1 MQTTASQNVLIFL
14 FGLVDLLASGV
25 NVDGSTSFSVLKVS
39 LPHRS
44 RGTIAFHVCAKN
56 GIKKNCFQ
64 RILRVESFFPPKG
77 WVIGWVNEKSPL
89 DLLKFLQPKCYH
101 IPKFQR
107 QTFNP
112 KIKLRYKFVGKICL
126 PKQMTSSKQRVN

>member
-39 LPHRS
+39 LPH
-44 RGTIAFHVCAKN
+44 TVTWNCIEFHNVCAK
-56 GIKKNCFQ
+56 IWHQENCFQ
-64 RILRVESFFPPKG
+64 RILRVGSFFPLKG

-101 IPKFQR
+101 IPKIQR

-112 KIKLRYKFVGKICL
+112 KIIIKIG
-126 PKQMTSSKQRVN
+126 PKYLFERVVFSNK